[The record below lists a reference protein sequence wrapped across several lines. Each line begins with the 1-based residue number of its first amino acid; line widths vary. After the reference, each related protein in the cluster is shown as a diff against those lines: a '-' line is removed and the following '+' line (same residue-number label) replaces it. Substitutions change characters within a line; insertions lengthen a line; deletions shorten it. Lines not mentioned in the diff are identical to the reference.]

1 MRDRTV
7 IARLRAGRRLRA
19 GFAAAALLG
28 VFGSAAPVHAQFS
41 ESYKFLEAIR
51 KKDGQKVTDA
61 LNEPG
66 TQIVN
71 TRDVS
76 TGESGLHIVTARR
89 DLTWMQ
95 FLVARGAN
103 VNVRDARG
111 TTPLVLA
118 CNLGFIEGVE
128 FLLTSGAKVDE
139 PNNTGETPL
148 ITAVHRRDLAMVR
161 ALLKAGANPDR
172 PDNSGRSARDYALL
186 DGKDSAV
193 ANEIANSSKNGAAG
207 QKKTY
212 GPSF

>member
-1 MRDRTV
+1 MKHSTG
-7 IARLRAGRRLRA
+7 IAGRLRAGL
-19 GFAAAALLG
+19 AAAVLIGALGGALG
-28 VFGSAAPVHAQFS
+28 MAVPAHAQFS
-41 ESYKFLEAIR
+41 ESYKFLEAVR

-95 FLVARGAN
+95 FLIGHGAN
-103 VNVRDARG
+103 VNVRDAKG

-118 CNLGFIEGVE
+118 ANLSFLEGVD
-128 FLLTSGAKVDE
+128 FLITSGAKVDE

-148 ITAVHRRDLAMVR
+148 IAAVHRRDLGMVR
-161 ALLKAGANPDR
+161 VLLKAGANPDR
-172 PDNSGRSARDYALL
+172 PDNSGRSARDYAMLE
-186 DGKDSAV
+186 GKDSPV
-193 ANEIANSSKNGAAG
+193 ATELANAAKGGAAG

>member
-1 MRDRTV
+1 MRGM
-7 IARLRAGRRLRA
+7 ARGLRAA
-19 GFAAAALLG
+19 IAAAALLG
-28 VFGSAAPVHAQFS
+28 TLGAALPAHAQFS
-41 ESYKFLEAIR
+41 ESYKFLEAVR

-71 TRDVS
+71 TRDTI

-95 FLVARGAN
+95 FLVAHGAN
-103 VNVRDARG
+103 VNARDAKG
-111 TTPLVLA
+111 TTPLVVA
-118 CNLGFIEGVE
+118 ANLGFIEGLD
-128 FLLTSGAKVDE
+128 FLITSGARVDE

-172 PDNSGRSARDYALL
+172 PDNSGRTARDYATLE
-186 DGKDSAV
+186 GKDSAV
-193 ANEIANSSKNGAAG
+193 ASEIAGAVKGGAQG
-207 QKKTY
+207 PKKTY

>member
-1 MRDRTV
+1 M